1 MLCNVKGIV
10 IRAAEYGEN
19 DKLLTLLT
27 HEMGKVVVCVKGGR
41 SIKCKHMPSCEL
53 FAYSE
58 FQLYEKQG
66 KYWVRDSYLCES
78 FFRIRRALD
87 PMYLGQ
93 YLCEVTCDF
102 ALYDM
107 PDESLLRL
115 LLNSLFLL
123 CSDKKDRRIVK
134 CAFELKAASLEGYL
148 PDITEC
154 CSCNGM
160 SDTVYFDAIEGGI
173 LCLKCKDEFNSTQES
188 YDAMSVAPIYV
199 LDKTILDAMS
209 YIINAPIEKV
219 FSFNVPDY
227 ELDHLSVVCEA
238 YLLHQMEHGFK
249 TLDFYKSLQK

>member
-10 IRAAEYGEN
+10 IRVAEYGEN

-41 SIKCKHMPSCEL
+41 SIKCKHMPSCEI

-66 KYWVRDSYLCES
+66 KYWVRESYLCES
-78 FFRIRRALD
+78 FFRIRRELD

-134 CAFELKAASLEGYL
+134 CAFELKSASLEGYL

-154 CSCNGM
+154 SCCSGT
-160 SDTVYFDAIEGGI
+160 SDNVYFDAIEGCI
-173 LCLKCKDEFNSTQES
+173 ICAKCKDEMNNTQQMF
-188 YDAMSVAPIYV
+188 DSVSAAPVYM
-199 LDKTILDAMS
+199 LDRTMLDAMS
-209 YIINAPIEKV
+209 YIISSPIEKT
-219 FSFNVPDY
+219 FSFNMPDD
-227 ELDHLSVVCEA
+227 ELDRFSAVCEA